1 MLVGLFQDNPDGIM
15 VGVVVMVASHALT
28 FWDLSY
34 EHFNIFTIMVF
45 GVMGVGVIA
54 VLILNKF
61 S

>member
-1 MLVGLFQDNPDGIM
+1 MM
-15 VGVVVMVASHALT
+15 VGVVVMVASYALT
-28 FWDLSY
+28 FWSLNY

-54 VLILNKF
+54 GLILNKF